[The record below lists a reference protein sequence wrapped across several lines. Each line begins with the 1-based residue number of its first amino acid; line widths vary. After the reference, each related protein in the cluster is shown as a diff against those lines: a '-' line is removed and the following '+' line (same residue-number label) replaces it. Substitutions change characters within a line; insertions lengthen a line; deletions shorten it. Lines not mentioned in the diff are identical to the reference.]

1 MTATDAD
8 VIRELEN
15 RRFEAIVT
23 RDFGSFA
30 ELAHPDL
37 AYTHSNGA
45 LDTLDSYLAKCESGF
60 YVYHRI
66 DHPIDTIT
74 VVGDTAVVIGE
85 MHADLT
91 AGGDRKQ
98 LGNRSLAVWVRVGG
112 TWKFLAYQATVKQQ
126 RKETG
131 SGAALLDGPSY
142 ET

>member
-23 RDFGSFA
+23 RDFGGFA

-45 LDTLDSYLAKCESGF
+45 LDTLDSYLAKCESGR

-66 DHPIDTIT
+66 DHPIDTVT

-91 AGGDRKQ
+91 AGGVRKQ
-98 LGNRSLAVWVRVGG
+98 LGNRSLAVWTRVGG
-112 TWKFLAYQATVKQQ
+112 TWKFLAYQATVKQ
-126 RKETG
+126 
-131 SGAALLDGPSY
+131 
-142 ET
+142 